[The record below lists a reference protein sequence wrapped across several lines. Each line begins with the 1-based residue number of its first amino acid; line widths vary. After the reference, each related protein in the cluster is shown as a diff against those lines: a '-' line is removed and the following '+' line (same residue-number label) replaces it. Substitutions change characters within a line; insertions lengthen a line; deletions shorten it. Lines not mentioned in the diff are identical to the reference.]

1 MTVVNSQEIIATY
14 EAVLA
19 LTRQMLEAA
28 RKNEWDDLATL
39 EVKRFN
45 LIERLMASD
54 MNDLSDG
61 QLNSK
66 KAELI
71 QNILAGDTETRTLA
85 QAWMVELREIL
96 DSLGAEKKLKDA
108 YSATNE
114 WR

>member
-1 MTVVNSQEIIATY
+1 MTVVNSQDIIANY

-19 LTRQMLEAA
+19 LTHQMLETA

-45 LIERLMASD
+45 QVEKLMASD

-61 QLNSK
+61 QLNSR

-71 QNILAGDTETRTLA
+71 QNILASDAETRTLA
-85 QAWMVELREIL
+85 QVWMVELRQII
-96 DSLGAEKKLKDA
+96 DSLGAEKKLKDV
-108 YSATNE
+108 YSHE
-114 WR
+114 

>member
-1 MTVVNSQEIIATY
+1 MTAVISQEIIATY

-19 LTRQMLEAA
+19 VTRQMLEAA
-28 RKNEWDDLATL
+28 RKNEWDDLASL
-39 EVKRFN
+39 EQNRFS

-61 QLNSK
+61 QLNAR

-71 QNILAGDTETRTLA
+71 QSILANDTETRTLT
-85 QAWMVELREIL
+85 QAWMGELRQII

-108 YSATNE
+108 YSATNG
-114 WR
+114 